1 MTIKI
6 LPLVLFIVSLL
17 VSSQSFSNTP
27 RNQVDNKVELSLT
40 PIACFVKESG
50 DICNITIK
58 VNWQSGIPINTC
70 LYQNNKQIHCWLDTR
85 RATKKITVSLSENMV
100 FSLLADNNEIYAQQ
114 HVSIATSTSK
124 KYRRRLRADWSF
136 F

>member
-1 MTIKI
+1 MTTKI
-6 LPLVLFIVSLL
+6 LSLVLFIVTLL
-17 VSSQSFSNTP
+17 IIPKSYGDAPTSE
-27 RNQVDNKVELSLT
+27 VDNKVELSLT
-40 PIACFVKESG
+40 PLACFVKESG

-58 VNWQSGIPINTC
+58 VNWQSNTPINTC
-70 LYQNNKQIHCWLDTR
+70 LYQNNEKMHCWQDTR
-85 RATKKITVSLSENMV
+85 RATKKISVSLSENML
-100 FSLLADNNEIYAQQ
+100 FALRADNNEVYAQQ